1 MVERAGP
8 KSTQAARQGQPC
20 PNPLD
25 HRKLT
30 PLEQEADMGIERVPG
45 AKGASFSKAVAVSGA
60 GRTVYVSGHLA
71 PGRTMA
77 EQTNGCIDQIEAA
90 MRATGGSLEHVVRIT
105 AWLTSLNEY
114 AEYARVRGERF
125 GANLPASAAVQVAG
139 LLQGAL
145 IEIDAVAFIPE

>member
-1 MVERAGP
+1 
-8 KSTQAARQGQPC
+8 
-20 PNPLD
+20 
-25 HRKLT
+25 
-30 PLEQEADMGIERVPG
+30 MGIERVPG
-45 AKGASFSKAVAVSGA
+45 AKGASFSKAVVVSGA

-71 PGRTMA
+71 PGRSMA
-77 EQTNGCIDQIEAA
+77 EQTNGCFDQIESALKA
-90 MRATGGSLEHVVRIT
+90 VGGSLANVVRIT

-114 AEYARVRGERF
+114 TEYSRVRGERF